1 MPIPAALAGAAA
13 LAPAVAGISGTV
25 ASTLRTELSPT
36 ERAKRRYTAKLGKR
50 IAAGGDL
57 VSDVEMQEF
66 KQGQQEAVEAGL
78 KAQQMQL
85 GQAAKAAAGA
95 GPFMEQ
101 QYQKGA
107 EKLAKAQAAS
117 AVEQASAAAQYKQSL
132 EQQRRAE
139 FMELS
144 AEQRAANVERE
155 RMMAQ
160 AVNWYASMPDD
171 AFGRIFDPAQAAQ
184 NAQAMAGA
192 EVDAMK
198 AKAEAYRS
206 GNMTPEGTV

>member
-1 MPIPAALAGAAA
+1 MPAPFLAAVAKAAPAVISGAAA
-13 LAPAVAGISGTV
+13 LGGALNTKKQ
-25 ASTLRTELSPT
+25 
-36 ERAKRRYTAKLGKR
+36 KRIKKRYTQKLGER

-66 KQGQQEAVEAGL
+66 KQGQQEAAEAGL

-117 AVEQASAAAQYKQSL
+117 AVEQASAAAQYKQAREAQIRQEWMQL
-132 EQQRRAE
+132 TDKEVEDA
-139 FMELS
+139 L
-144 AEQRAANVERE
+144 ERE
-155 RMMAQ
+155 RMIGKAID
-160 AVNWYASMPDD
+160 WYSKAPPD
-171 AFGRIFDPAQAAQ
+171 AFGNLVDTEG
-184 NAQAMAGA
+184 MAGA
-192 EVDAMK
+192 
-198 AKAEAYRS
+198 AEAQA
-206 GNMTPEGTV
+206 GGMAGGMAGGPAVPV